1 MAEAKLDYQKLVS
14 GLPQGILGLGPQ
26 GEVRQMNAAA
36 GRILGIAPDQASG
49 RIFSEL
55 FADRLEQGEEL
66 FKTIASAQS
75 KGTAISGLVI
85 PLPGSDGEQNHVA
98 LTVSPLAGGES
109 AVVLADV
116 SRQEQMRRH
125 HQKKHDQ
132 ATSWAL
138 RLEQE
143 KTRLEQMLKKHTRL
157 RLWAALAVILIFAG
171 AGFYVWTRTN
181 LVSYVEHK
189 VHGTTKAAAAGA
201 TVTVQPGPLNSSITL
216 SGSIQPYETIN
227 LLSPFAGRILERHF
241 DYGQKVNQ
249 GDLLLKLDTSEL
261 ELKLRDAE
269 VAAIKAQDDYNK
281 LKDWKHSPTVLQA
294 QRALNK
300 AENDLDV
307 TQQKLKE
314 SEMLYKRGIIP
325 LDEFR
330 SLKEQVLNQT
340 ISLSTLKDQLRTA
353 VEKGRRDNLKV
364 ARLQKENAD
373 AKLAKIR
380 RHIKKGRI
388 VAPVVGVAIK
398 PTGDHASKKE
408 NATEVGY
415 EVQKGQV
422 LLALGNLERLS
433 VLTHVGE
440 LNVAKLHKGQKVVIT
455 SYAFPDLVING
466 HIDTVSSQAIQ
477 SGSDS
482 PPSFLVKVTTDDLT
496 PAQQAKLRLGMSADL
511 EVQVFVN
518 PKALAVPIAAV
529 HPCAKGGH
537 AVTVVDESGAC
548 KDVGVKTGVTTMDKV
563 EITKGLK
570 PGDKVLVPAA
580 PQGG

>member
-1 MAEAKLDYQKLVS
+1 
-14 GLPQGILGLGPQ
+14 
-26 GEVRQMNAAA
+26 
-36 GRILGIAPDQASG
+36 
-49 RIFSEL
+49 
-55 FADRLEQGEEL
+55 
-66 FKTIASAQS
+66 
-75 KGTAISGLVI
+75 
-85 PLPGSDGEQNHVA
+85 
-98 LTVSPLAGGES
+98 
-109 AVVLADV
+109 
-116 SRQEQMRRH
+116 RQEQMRRH

-157 RLWAALAVILIFAG
+157 RLLAALAVILIFAG

-181 LVSYVEHK
+181 LVSYVEHE

-201 TVTVQPGPLNSSITL
+201 TVTVQLCLLNSSITL

-249 GDLLLKLDTSEL
+249 GDLLLKLDISEL

-353 VEKGRRDNLKV
+353 VEKGRRDNLRV

-440 LNVAKLHKGQKVVIT
+440 LNVAKLNKGQKVVIT